1 MLGQKIE
8 INGIN
13 IHYEKVGCGPNYV
26 LLLPG
31 GIGINNF
38 WNFFVNFIT

>member
-8 INGIN
+8 IDGID
-13 IHYEKVGCGPNYV
+13 IHYEKVGDGPHKV

-31 GIGINNF
+31 GIGSSK
-38 WNFFVNFIT
+38 